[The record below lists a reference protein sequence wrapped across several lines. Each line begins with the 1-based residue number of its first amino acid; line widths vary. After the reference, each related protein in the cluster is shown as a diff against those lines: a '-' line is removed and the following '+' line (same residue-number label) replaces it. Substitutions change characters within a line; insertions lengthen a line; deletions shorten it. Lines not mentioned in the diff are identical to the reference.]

1 VNINIQSKINKILLA
16 LKVKKGII
24 IKIDTQQFYSEE
36 KQKVFTKHIVYEDH
50 PKNGEVF
57 YSKVEMLKYL
67 VNLYKGTGDL
77 SG

>member
-1 VNINIQSKINKILLA
+1 MNIQSKIKKVLLA

-36 KQKVFTKHIVYEDH
+36 KQKVFTKNIVYEDH
-50 PKNGEVF
+50 PKNGEIF
-57 YSKVEMLKYL
+57 YSKVDMLKYL